1 MGHYDDL
8 RDEYDEEMSRRNA
21 QKKIRLLEQALLDV
35 KKLSCWH
42 PDKIWSI
49 TDIRCVDLFTAI
61 EDRIKSDLYSL
72 KERMVD

>member
-1 MGHYDDL
+1 MGHYDDI
-8 RDEYDEEMSRRNA
+8 RDEYDDIHRQKRNREK
-21 QKKIRLLEQALLDV
+21 QRMLEQALLDV
-35 KKLSCWH
+35 RKLSCYH

-72 KERMVD
+72 GAHG